1 MEERR
6 AMHREPFDLSVSIR
20 SGRRGAGLRCRLVD
34 FSIRGARVHAQDI
47 AVPNA
52 FTLLIGEASR
62 RCSVVWRDGFT
73 VGLKF
78 I

>member
-1 MEERR
+1 
-6 AMHREPFDLSVSIR
+6 
-20 SGRRGAGLRCRLVD
+20 VD